1 MKLNKKYI
9 YPKTIREAI
18 NGKRHYNINDGKYKL
33 PSVTT
38 ILSATQDPEKT
49 ASLNAWRLK
58 MGEDNAARIVEESA
72 ARGTAMHKILEKY
85 ILEEGYLD
93 ETVVGKQAHNMAIRV
108 IEQGLSN
115 ISEYYGTECT
125 LYYPGLYAGQTD
137 LVALHKNELA
147 IVDFKQTNKPK
158 KREWIEDYCIQL
170 AAYAMA
176 HNYVYKTNIA
186 KGVVMMCSKD
196 NYYQEFVIE
205 GKEFQKYMHKFLEKV
220 DQYYKPNRT
229 FKNRGEKWDY
239 RVKITIRNDRLLKA
253 IEKNKI
259 HSVRKFCMLYDIDYG
274 KTCHIISGKL
284 KPLNKKGNPI
294 AIVNKILDCLNISL
308 EDAFTERQL
317 KGFVKTNYQ
326 ISMSEDNLKQLI
338 SPIKN
343 QEHKFIEK
351 DVKLKISE
359 AFSRRLNPR
368 EEKILRLRYGFGDEK
383 ENSLSEIAKIFNVSK
398 SRIGEIIKRAEI
410 KLKHP
415 SVSNNII
422 NTGFAEIYTKVKLDN
437 ELIKNAQRGAKIN
450 GL

>member
-18 NGKRHYNINDGKYKL
+18 NGKRQYNINDGKYKL

-49 ASLNAWRLK
+49 ASLDAWRLK
-58 MGEDNAARIVEESA
+58 MGEDNATRIVEESA

-85 ILEEGYLD
+85 ILEKGYLD

-158 KREWIEDYCIQL
+158 RREWIEDYCIQL

-220 DQYYKPNRT
+220 DQYYKQI
-229 FKNRGEKWDY
+229 E
-239 RVKITIRNDRLLKA
+239 LLK
-253 IEKNKI
+253 IE
-259 HSVRKFCMLYDIDYG
+259 
-274 KTCHIISGKL
+274 
-284 KPLNKKGNPI
+284 
-294 AIVNKILDCLNISL
+294 
-308 EDAFTERQL
+308 ER
-317 KGFVKTNYQ
+317 
-326 ISMSEDNLKQLI
+326 
-338 SPIKN
+338 
-343 QEHKFIEK
+343 
-351 DVKLKISE
+351 
-359 AFSRRLNPR
+359 
-368 EEKILRLRYGFGDEK
+368 
-383 ENSLSEIAKIFNVSK
+383 
-398 SRIGEIIKRAEI
+398 
-410 KLKHP
+410 
-415 SVSNNII
+415 
-422 NTGFAEIYTKVKLDN
+422 
-437 ELIKNAQRGAKIN
+437 N